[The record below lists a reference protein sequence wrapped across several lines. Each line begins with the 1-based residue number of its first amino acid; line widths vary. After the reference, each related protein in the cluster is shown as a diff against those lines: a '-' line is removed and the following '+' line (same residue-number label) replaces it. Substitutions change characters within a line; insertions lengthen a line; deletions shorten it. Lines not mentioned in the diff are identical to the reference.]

1 MGLVEELGTFLDSE
15 STRFTAG
22 TNLFGNWL
30 PSEPGTAAS
39 ITETGGLPPVHT
51 FGSDLPKYERQ
62 RVQLL
67 CRSSN
72 STTARANI
80 NDAWVQL
87 QEITNES
94 LSSRSWLRVS
104 AVQSPFSLGQD
115 DLGRHLFACNFD
127 CLRLTT
133 AA

>member
-1 MGLVEELGTFLDSE
+1 MGVLEELGAYLDAQ

-22 TNLFGNWL
+22 TNLFYNWL

-39 ITETGGLPPVHT
+39 IIETGGLPPAYT
-51 FGSDLPKYERQ
+51 FGGDLPKYENQ
-62 RVQLL
+62 RVQVM
-67 CRSSN
+67 CRSTS
-72 STTARANI
+72 STRARGNM

-87 QEITNES
+87 QEIENET

-115 DLGRHLFACNFD
+115 DQGRWLFACNFEAV
-127 CLRLTT
+127 RATT